1 MEQNTNANVN
11 LDIEQFKRELID
23 KINSSP
29 FPISITYYLLKDVF
43 TDVQSGYF
51 NYINQANQQIQAAAA
66 QPALKEEDVE
76 IIPPEDIQD

>member
-1 MEQNTNANVN
+1 MRWTFLSEQIN
-11 LDIEQFKRELID
+11 L
-23 KINSSP
+23 P
-29 FPISITYYLLKDVF
+29 T
-43 TDVQSGYF
+43 GYF

>member
-1 MEQNTNANVN
+1 MEQNINANVN

-43 TDVQSGYF
+43 TDFQSGYF
-51 NYINQANQQIQAAAA
+51 NYINQASQQIQAAAA
-66 QPALKEEDVE
+66 QPEPKEEDVE
-76 IIPPEDIQD
+76 IIPPENIQD